1 MMATGLWQDTVY
13 SACCF
18 MGARCK
24 AQRLRRNI
32 DEIAQWPALHCH
44 HTHAADEWQP
54 YLQDGQRVF
63 PSKEEAE
70 YTASLAFGI
79 AVSASWWAAR
89 MGLAKLH
96 VPRFPFVETAGRREH
111 WLQIDPRALRKW
123 AMAPT
128 AIALG
133 LRPTHPEERART
145 PHRTRVVDVILEDK
159 TLPPGVVYVGRGH
172 HSHRLPVTKW
182 SSPFVPGHNCDPS
195 SWLPLYVEHIMQHL
209 AGDLLA
215 CDCEIWSLNP
225 DARQLGPRRS
235 GRLVHPGR
243 YAGCWPRWAALPPT
257 VGAVIPYWSQEAVVA
272 AFRSLYP
279 PHYFE
284 NFCFP
289 MMEDLVNQPPFP
301 CFTQWLR
308 SRGLRW
314 DGPLVPML
322 ASPQQRLLART
333 AEGQQAGALSGKA
346 ACPPLLPFGLSCEQH
361 FEHSLA
367 RADEPLPTE
376 QPPLINLDLQFA
388 ADSMA
393 GNYGS
398 LRDLRQGA
406 VRALREL
413 KSRWAR
419 VSTRLRHLQ
428 PDAIRTATQQRDLAL
443 LALLVVLLSWGD
455 VAMPLGFVQGLPAVG
470 LAPPYGIFPQQPAL
484 PITLEDVFFDCE
496 AHNSE
501 IRASL
506 KPGLRDDFLL
516 SPEAGFVPHCLL
528 GASF

>member
-1 MMATGLWQDTVY
+1 MVCEGDALAGL
-13 SACCF
+13 
-18 MGARCK
+18 
-24 AQRLRRNI
+24 
-32 DEIAQWPALHCH
+32 
-44 HTHAADEWQP
+44 
-54 YLQDGQRVF
+54 VF
-63 PSKEEAE
+63 ES
-70 YTASLAFGI
+70 
-79 AVSASWWAAR
+79 
-89 MGLAKLH
+89 
-96 VPRFPFVETAGRREH
+96 GR
-111 WLQIDPRALRKW
+111 P
-123 AMAPT
+123 P
-128 AIALG
+128 
-133 LRPTHPEERART
+133 ART
-145 PHRTRVVDVILEDK
+145 KKKRQAGASGQVRQV
-159 TLPPGVVYVGRGH
+159 
-172 HSHRLPVTKW
+172 
-182 SSPFVPGHNCDPS
+182 
-195 SWLPLYVEHIMQHL
+195 L
-209 AGDLLA
+209 AA
-215 CDCEIWSLNP
+215 
-225 DARQLGPRRS
+225 
-235 GRLVHPGR
+235 V
-243 YAGCWPRWAALPPT
+243 AALPPT

-289 MMEDLVNQPPFP
+289 MVEDLVNQPPFT

-376 QPPLINLDLQFA
+376 QPPLMDLDLQFA

-428 PDAIRTATQQRDLAL
+428 PDAIRVATQQRDLGL

-455 VAMPLGFVQGLPAVG
+455 VAMPLGFVRGLPTVG
-470 LAPPYGIFPQQPAL
+470 LAPPYGIFPLQPAL
-484 PITLEDVFFDCE
+484 PISLEDVFFDCE

-506 KPGLRDDFLL
+506 KPGLRDEFLL
-516 SPEAGFVPHCLL
+516 SQSVAEGGRVLYPAAYLEPAFEGDSREAYPIDSPVCHSAVL
-528 GASF
+528 GQAAHYR